1 MNNKKIKIGIIGFS
15 ALALVFGSL
24 SLVGIL
30 LDKNK
35 NTDTNTNKPNTS
47 IESEIKDMLSN
58 ENGVFVGEKS
68 DFVYY
73 KEKGSQY
80 KVKSGWV
87 YVNTTEK
94 DQVFC
99 FDDVEK
105 MIDKII
111 LGDKTF
117 KISDLTKH
125 NNDGVSLLKALNNE
139 YGIKIYDTEKN
150 LTEVLGKVEDS
161 IVEEKHSYIVK
172 RNNLEGKAYYFNV
185 NFNAMSE
192 DLYKECVAEYKKA
205 TGIEDCINL
214 TGSLML
220 IIYKDADGKAAGY
233 DITINSPAYYNS
245 FENFKANMF
254 SSRRF
259 DVTK

>member
-24 SLVGIL
+24 SLAGIL

-35 NTDTNTNKPNTS
+35 NVNTNTNKPNTS
-47 IESEIKDMLSN
+47 IESETKDILSN

-105 MIDKII
+105 MIEKVV
-111 LGDKTF
+111 LGDEIF
-117 KISDLTKH
+117 ELNDLTKH
-125 NNDGVSLLKALNNE
+125 NNDGLSLLKALNNK
-139 YGIKIYDTEKN
+139 YGMKIYDTEKN

-161 IVEEKHSYIVK
+161 VV
-172 RNNLEGKAYYFNV
+172 
-185 NFNAMSE
+185 
-192 DLYKECVAEYKKA
+192 
-205 TGIEDCINL
+205 
-214 TGSLML
+214 
-220 IIYKDADGKAAGY
+220 
-233 DITINSPAYYNS
+233 
-245 FENFKANMF
+245 
-254 SSRRF
+254 
-259 DVTK
+259 